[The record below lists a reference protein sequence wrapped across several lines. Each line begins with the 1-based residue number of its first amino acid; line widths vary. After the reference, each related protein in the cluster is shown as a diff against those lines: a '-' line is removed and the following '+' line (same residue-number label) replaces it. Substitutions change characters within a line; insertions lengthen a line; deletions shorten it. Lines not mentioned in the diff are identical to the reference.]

1 MKRSARIA
9 LLLAMPALLLGGPAL
24 AAVPAPVHAAV
35 PAPRPSI
42 ASLQQ
47 LPVVLMQPYDEHAN
61 ADAAV
66 AAAFERAKKSHKRV
80 LIDLGGNWCVDCVVL
95 ANFLKLPE
103 MQRFMAAHYE
113 MVPVDVGRFD
123 RNQQIAAR
131 FGITARLKGVPA
143 LLIAT
148 PDGKLVNG
156 NDIFATA
163 DASSMTPQ
171 ALANYLAKYA
181 N

>member
-1 MKRSARIA
+1 MRKLAFAA
-9 LLLAMPALLLGGPAL
+9 LLLAAPAL
-24 AAVPAPVHAAV
+24 AAVPAPK
-35 PAPRPSI
+35 PSI
-42 ASLQQ
+42 ATLQQ

-66 AAAFERAKKSHKRV
+66 AAAFDRAKKTHKRV

-113 MVPVDVGRFD
+113 VVAVDVGRFD
-123 RNQQIAAR
+123 RNQQIPAR
-131 FGITARLKGVPA
+131 FGITGKLKGVPT

-148 PDGKLVNG
+148 PGGKLVNG
-156 NDIFATA
+156 NEVFVTA
-163 DASSMTPQ
+163 DASTMTPA
-171 ALANYLAKYA
+171 ALAAYLAKYA
-181 N
+181 G

>member
-1 MKRSARIA
+1 MKRLACIA
-9 LLLAMPALLLGGPAL
+9 LLLATPAL

>member
-1 MKRSARIA
+1 MKRLAA
-9 LLLAMPALLLGGPAL
+9 GLVLLAMPAF
-24 AAVPAPVHAAV
+24 AAAPAPK
-35 PAPRPSI
+35 PSI
-42 ASLQQ
+42 ASIQQ

-61 ADAAV
+61 GDAAV
-66 AAAFERAKKSHKRV
+66 AAAFERARKSHKRV

-113 MVPVDVGRFD
+113 MVQVDVGRFD
-123 RNQQIAAR
+123 RNRQIPAR
-131 FGITARLKGVPA
+131 FGITGRLKGVPA
-143 LLIAT
+143 LLVAT
-148 PDGKLVNG
+148 PDGKLMNG

-171 ALANYLAKYA
+171 ALANYVAKYA

>member
-1 MKRSARIA
+1 MKKLALAI
-9 LLLAMPALLLGGPAL
+9 LLLATPAL
-24 AAVPAPVHAAV
+24 AAV

-42 ASLQQ
+42 ATLQQ
-47 LPVVLMQPYDEHAN
+47 LPVVLMQPYDEHAD

-66 AAAFERAKKSHKRV
+66 AAAFDRARKSHKRV

-113 MVPVDVGRFD
+113 MVSVDVGRFD
-123 RNQQIAAR
+123 RNQQIPAR
-131 FGITARLKGVPA
+131 FGITGRLKGVPA

-156 NDIFATA
+156 DDAFATS
-163 DASSMTPQ
+163 DAHTMTPQ
-171 ALANYLAKYA
+171 ALAEYLAKYA
-181 N
+181 G

>member
-1 MKRSARIA
+1 MRKLVIAA
-9 LLLAMPALLLGGPAL
+9 LLLATPAL
-24 AAVPAPVHAAV
+24 AAVPAPK
-35 PAPRPSI
+35 PSI
-42 ASLQQ
+42 ATLQQ

-66 AAAFERAKKSHKRV
+66 AAAFDRARKTHKRV
-80 LIDLGGNWCVDCVVL
+80 LIDLGGNWCVDCIVL

-113 MVPVDVGRFD
+113 IVSVDVGRFD
-123 RNQQIAAR
+123 RNQQIPAR
-131 FGITARLKGVPA
+131 FGITGRLKGVPA

-156 NDIFATA
+156 DDVFATS
-163 DASSMTPQ
+163 DARTMTPQ
-171 ALANYLAKYA
+171 ALAAYLAKYA
-181 N
+181 A